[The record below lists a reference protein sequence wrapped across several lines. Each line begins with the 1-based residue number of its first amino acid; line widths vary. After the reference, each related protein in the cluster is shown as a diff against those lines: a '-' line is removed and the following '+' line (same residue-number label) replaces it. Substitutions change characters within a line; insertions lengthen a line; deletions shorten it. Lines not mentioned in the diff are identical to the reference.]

1 MFGLFVRRRV
11 FGGCVDFVQDKLAGV
26 VWDLQHV
33 EAAVAGFLYR
43 SQVVQAGGGNEI
55 VDVVGFDVDVNEG
68 NVHG

>member
-1 MFGLFVRRRV
+1 M
-11 FGGCVDFVQDKLAGV
+11 
-26 VWDLQHV
+26 QHV